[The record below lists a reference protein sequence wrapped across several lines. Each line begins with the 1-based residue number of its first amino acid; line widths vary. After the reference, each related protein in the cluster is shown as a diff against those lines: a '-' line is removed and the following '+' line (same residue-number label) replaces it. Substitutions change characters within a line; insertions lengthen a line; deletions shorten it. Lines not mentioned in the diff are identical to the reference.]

1 MISGDSSPWIKM
13 DLSVW
18 SNLIDPKYLISLKK
32 DAYLFHQK
40 EIINHIYIV
49 KSGRLMQSAFSY
61 GGVEKIFMFAGKGA
75 IFGELC
81 AFDKQPQ
88 PYGVI
93 ACTDSE
99 LYEIPVPVFLDRIK
113 ADMQLNMIVMRLLAR
128 KIKILGAQ
136 ITDLAFGDTYQ
147 RVAGE
152 LLYLRDLYGIT
163 CEDGILIDLPLTQ
176 QDLANK
182 VKASRETISKVIKRM
197 VNAGIIEKRKSRYFI
212 KDIRALQEIFAI
224 LQ

>member
-1 MISGDSSPWIKM
+1 MISRDDSPWIKM

-18 SNLIDPKYLISLKK
+18 SSLLDPKYLISLKK
-32 DAYLFHQK
+32 DTYLFHQK
-40 EIINHIYIV
+40 ETINHIYIV
-49 KSGRLMQSAFSY
+49 KSGRLMQSIFSC
-61 GGVEKIFMFAGKGA
+61 GGAEKILMFAGKGA

-93 ACTDSE
+93 AITDSE
-99 LYEIPVPVFLDRIK
+99 LYGIPASVFLDKIR
-113 ADMQLNMIVMRLLAR
+113 ADMQLNMMVMRLLAR

-136 ITDLAFGDTYQ
+136 ITDLSFGDTYQ

-182 VKASRETISKVIKRM
+182 VKAARETIGKVIKRM
-197 VNAGIIEKRKSRYFI
+197 VNAGIIEKRKKRYLI
-212 KDIRALQEIFAI
+212 KDLRALQEIFAI